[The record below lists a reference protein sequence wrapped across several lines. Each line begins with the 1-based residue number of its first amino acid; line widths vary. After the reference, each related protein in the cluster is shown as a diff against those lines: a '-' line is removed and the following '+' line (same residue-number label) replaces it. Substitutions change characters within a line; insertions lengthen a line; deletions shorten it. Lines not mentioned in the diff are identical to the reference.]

1 MLRRVAKAMS
11 AKVRVILEPKG
22 AELGSRLAESSVP
35 WNRVGPAAPRRASDA

>member
-35 WNRVGPAAPRRASDA
+35 WNRAGPAAPHSANLA